1 MNKESTAYLKHV
13 QHSPLKVMKLSRFI
27 TGMEVEKCLNFLTFS
42 NLKIAPILR
51 SLIYS
56 AVSNAEYNHE
66 MDVDSLVVSRVDVM
80 KAPVLKRFSTRARGR
95 SSRILKR
102 SSAIRVHLTEKQE

>member
-1 MNKESTAYLKHV
+1 MSRQSSAYLKHV
-13 QHSPLKVMKLSRFI
+13 QHSPLKVTKLSRSLI
-27 TGMEVEKCLNFLTFS
+27 GMEVDKCLNFLTFS
-42 NLKIAPILR
+42 NLKVAPILR

-66 MDVDSLVVSRVDVM
+66 MDVDSLVISRIEVM
-80 KAPVLKRFSTRARGR
+80 KAPVLKRFATRARGR

-102 SSAIRVHLTEKQE
+102 PSSIRVFLIEKQE